1 MYEFI
6 NYPRSGLQLHVGFVK
21 FRSRGNGVPAK
32 TGGKGGDIMETT
44 AKYKPNVEI
53 ASDPETL
60 AQRSVELFVA
70 DAQKAIKAKDTF
82 YVAISGGH
90 TPRRFFELL
99 SEVPQASSLP
109 WNKIQLFWVD
119 ERYVGTDS
127 QWSNYK
133 LAADTFLT
141 KVAIPRENIHRIPTE
156 YDDFKAAADS
166 YAQTIRE
173 VFGLDEN
180 QRPEF
185 DLIILGMGAEGHT
198 GSLFPNSYATFDTDD
213 LACVVYVMDGKLNR
227 ITMTHPV
234 LRAASHLAILV
245 SGPEKASILKEV
257 LTSEPDEVRYPIHT
271 LWPILNKVTW
281 LVDKEAAKSL

>member
-1 MYEFI
+1 
-6 NYPRSGLQLHVGFVK
+6 
-21 FRSRGNGVPAK
+21 
-32 TGGKGGDIMETT
+32 METT

-70 DAQKAIKAKDTF
+70 DAQKAIKAKGAF
-82 YVAISGGH
+82 CVAISGGH
-90 TPRRFFELL
+90 TPKRFFELL
-99 SEVPQASSLP
+99 GEVPHASSLP
-109 WNKIQLFWVD
+109 WDQIQMFWVD
-119 ERYVGTDS
+119 ERYVQPDS

-141 KVAIPRENIHRIPTE
+141 KVAIPQENVHRIPTE

-166 YAQTIRE
+166 YEQTIRE

-180 QRPEF
+180 KRPEF

-198 GSLFPNSYATFDTDD
+198 GSLFPNSYATFDTDN

-227 ITMTHPV
+227 ITLTHPV

-245 SGPEKASILKEV
+245 SGPEKADILREV
-257 LTSEPDEVRYPIHT
+257 LTSEPDEVRYPVHA